1 MKVNSSKQFRKWV
14 KEKEHRSEVDE
25 NFMGYGYDEGNTHTH
40 GFFNLFHGIKD
51 DIAGYLTPRL
61 DLAQDNQ
68 AIYEFVQNAADCK
81 STHFFSFWND
91 EYFLVCNNG
100 EKFTY
105 AGLESILNEGQSTKR
120 SPDSIGR
127 YGVGFKIIHR
137 LVGEHNGLQE
147 IMKKDCGPIIFS
159 WNTRGDLLDFLS
171 GSSIELL
178 NNHDDNV
185 PYLLKILLTNFPSD
199 VEETI
204 FDTDHRSRVVF
215 HKEELVE
222 CQSYAKQCLDSYLD
236 EEGINFEQGSI
247 FFLRLGKGKKS
258 VLDNDYNELSGS
270 LSYSMNTLK
279 KMSSLC
285 VNGKEILKKELN
297 IEDGYI
303 ATGSESFQRLTIDE
317 KYREYDVKYSFGYI
331 PFVDVKDL
339 SELFTLKNSPNFYK
353 FFPISDEINS
363 FALFLHCDTFGI
375 STSRRSLDCSEHNKT
390 ILTSMAE
397 FIKQKLEEYKQTDI
411 KKYLQLFISILLS
424 DRPIKSN
431 NSWLES
437 VFYQPLLEYIKHNI
451 PTCNKSFRPSIEVKI
466 KGTSLMLSPSE
477 VGANYDWFI
486 YDKDKDSLWQR
497 AAMDTTRIGLQ
508 VRDIKGLI
516 KDGSVDKWNK
526 WIDNHPELI
535 DSLLEELREVECAG
549 DFAEKLKCLKFFS
562 TKSGHK
568 TWNEIISND
577 DLILFSDN
585 TAQIKDVLEKLGFEC
600 TNEVFNENHPLW
612 RHLQKK
618 NEEYIFHIVC
628 GKIFN
633 VSLTREEKIRLVTSN
648 FDGIGDEK
656 IKNMRIFNNQNGS
669 LSIMKQMLPY
679 EATYPLWMS
688 QYVINENEYSSIL
701 DRLLV
706 PSNRVFEEI
715 VWNNYHAI
723 IQSISDDKVTA
734 MDTLFAQFERDWT
747 DSFTERL
754 LNNYGANESLLT
766 IIEARKGSQETYLRR
781 LPAIYLDVDKDYL
794 PSSFEYR
801 VLKLSI
807 NSERNT
813 EILKDKIVIGNK
825 TLRQYSNADTITI
838 KQFKGRSIAD
848 IVMSLSDI
856 LPHMK
861 SSDAFS
867 KIAAKFPKAS
877 GLFTKSEMSVGEVFA
892 ALKADN
898 GYFSNAQRLF
908 LMLRAGYLNH
918 EYVSPALK
926 FKDVNDYIGFVDYL
940 YKKAQ
945 QQDQLYDI
953 IDAYSKP
960 YNSTTIYISAFPYTT
975 VSERADSVIESW
987 VENNDA
993 KLSFLKR
1000 FGYKDSSCEE
1010 LKRRKAFINKDEQDC
1025 SQIPTSNMAFLDWVI
1040 TQQCPFDNANQ
1051 VEVLTTICKKGLSYA
1066 HESVDIERLQAESI
1080 EWEKDEYRE
1089 WSAQKGVKI
1098 FLFKG
1103 EIPFYGQYK
1112 KQNQPSVKLY
1122 EKEDGKY
1129 YLLNYKRL
1137 YISNTVDVFSIL
1149 AIVAG
1154 DSSITSFTKEDLN
1167 TIFGRPTDV
1176 AISLAKKNEELK
1188 SVIEELRRQL
1198 YEKDKATI
1206 STPIGEGIDNTAQ
1219 IFENKEAK
1227 KLVLAKLAK
1236 EGFDVS
1242 NAADSEWSV
1251 IRGVTRDGVAYP
1263 LVVKS
1268 CKNWDN
1274 KLYLNPEE
1282 WRQLFKPNSMLWIHK
1297 GNGEITPIKAYE
1309 LFTYQDK
1316 ISLTFDTINLMMD
1329 DRINKIMEVM
1339 RYFNNVHLEVATLN
1353 PDLNRAEHLEDYLF
1367 NANNADNSDL
1377 TASPID

>member
-51 DIAGYLTPRL
+51 DIARYLTPRL

-390 ILTSMAE
+390 ILTSMAK

-431 NSWLES
+431 NSWLGS

-535 DSLLEELREVECAG
+535 DSLLEELREVECAS

-568 TWNEIISND
+568 TWNEIISNN
-577 DLILFSDN
+577 DLILLSDN

-618 NEEYIFHIVC
+618 NEEFIFHLVC
-628 GKIFN
+628 DKIFN

-688 QYVINENEYSSIL
+688 QYVINKNEYSHRL

-807 NSERNT
+807 NSERNA

-825 TLRQYSNADTITI
+825 TLRQYSYADTITI

-856 LPHMK
+856 LPHMQT
-861 SSDAFS
+861 SDTLS
-867 KIAAKFPKAS
+867 RIAAKFPSVPDLFKKNEMAIEEIYNMLRAS
-877 GLFTKSEMSVGEVFA
+877 NTYT
-892 ALKADN
+892 N
-898 GYFSNAQRLF
+898 PQRLF
-908 LMLRAGYLNH
+908 IMLRSGYRNDGYSPNLGTYSDIAD
-918 EYVSPALK
+918 YVS
-926 FKDVNDYIGFVDYL
+926 FVDYL
-940 YKKAQ
+940 FKEAQ
-945 QQDQLYDI
+945 EKDQIVDVV
-953 IDAYSKP
+953 DAYVHPFKG
-960 YNSTTIYISAFPYTT
+960 YADKKIYLFAKQLTL
-975 VSERADSVIESW
+975 ECEQADEAIENW
-987 VENNDA
+987 IGEDG
-993 KLSFLKR
+993 KKRSFIKH
-1000 FGYKDSSCEE
+1000 FGYKDSFCSE
-1010 LKRRKAFINKDEQDC
+1010 LIRRQK
-1025 SQIPTSNMAFLDWVI
+1025 FLDNEKQEYTITDNECNRSFLEWSI
-1040 TQQCPFDNANQ
+1040 TQSSPFTLNRID
-1051 VEVLTTICKKGLSYA
+1051 VLRFICKTNQSFASECWDFDKLKSN
-1066 HESVDIERLQAESI
+1066 SV
-1080 EWEKDEYRE
+1080 EWDDDEYKR
-1089 WSAQKGVKI
+1089 WSIGTPLKI
-1098 FLFKG
+1098 FLYEGKMPSYGRYVKLDGTTIRIYEYANG
-1103 EIPFYGQYK
+1103 EYLRDGNTLYINSTNDISQILAVVSSDANIPFSK
-1112 KQNQPSVKLY
+1112 
-1122 EKEDGKY
+1122 D
-1129 YLLNYKRL
+1129 
-1137 YISNTVDVFSIL
+1137 DW
-1149 AIVAG
+1149 
-1154 DSSITSFTKEDLN
+1154 N
-1167 TIFGRPTDV
+1167 TIFRDTTDLV
-1176 AISLAKKNEELK
+1176 ISLAKKNEELK

-1198 YEKDKATI
+1198 KDKDKGATI
-1206 STPIGEGIDNTAQ
+1206 GTSIGEGINNTAQ
-1219 IFENKEAK
+1219 IDENNEAK
-1227 KLVLAKLAK
+1227 ELVLAKLEK
-1236 EGFDVS
+1236 KGFDVS
-1242 NAADSEWSV
+1242 DADSDWSV
-1251 IRGVTRDGVAYP
+1251 IKGVTRDGVTYP

-1353 PDLNRAEHLEDYLF
+1353 PDLNRAEHLEYYLF